1 MGFTRRSAQRCGR
14 KTNLMKDTLTYIIS
28 SIVEKPEA
36 VEVKTEEND
45 GVLNFIITV
54 DKEDMGRIIGKQG
67 KVIKSIR
74 NVMKIPAIKQGK
86 KIYISL
92 SENPQ

>member
-1 MGFTRRSAQRCGR
+1 
-14 KTNLMKDTLTYIIS
+14 MKDTLKYIVT

-36 VEVKTEEND
+36 VEIKEEEQD

-54 DKEDMGRIIGKQG
+54 ADQDMGRIIGKSG
-67 KVIKSIR
+67 KVIRSIR
-74 NVMKIPAIKQGK
+74 NVMKIPAIKANK

-92 SENPQ
+92 SQNPQ

>member
-1 MGFTRRSAQRCGR
+1 
-14 KTNLMKDTLTYIIS
+14 MKDTLKHIVT

-36 VEVKTEEND
+36 VSIAEEEQD

-54 DKEDMGRIIGKQG
+54 DKDDMGRVIGKQG

-74 NVMKIPAIKQGK
+74 NVMKIPAIKSNK

-92 SENPQ
+92 SEIPQ